1 MGTKRTDDGLQAAD
15 AEGNPMGTKKY
26 DVEEQI
32 AIARDWEKSGLS
44 QEAWATKHGITAR
57 TLRLYLR
64 RHCPA
69 RHWNEEIQAVVL
81 CANQALTEILKT
93 MGPQAAD
100 TPVPRPAAAPVPGPK
115 GKFNWGD

>member
-1 MGTKRTDDGLQAAD
+1 MGTTRTNDGPQAAD
-15 AEGNPMGTKKY
+15 AEGNLMVRKY
-26 DVEEQI
+26 DVEQQA
-32 AIARDWEKSGLS
+32 AIAWGWEKSGLS
-44 QEAWATKHGITAR
+44 QDAWAKKHGITAR

-69 RHWNEEIQAVVL
+69 RHWNDEIQAVVL

-93 MGPQAAD
+93 MGPQAAG
-100 TPVPRPAAAPVPGPK
+100 TQAPRPAAATAQGPN